1 MGSTEVYILGQKYT
15 IKGDEP
21 EEYIRDLASF
31 VDKKLK
37 EVYNSSP
44 NITPVK
50 ASILAALDIAD
61 ELFKMKI
68 QQEEATKISKRKPL
82 PSHRCSIETRHPL
95 STVVF
100 EYRTILAMTGHNIYT
115 HYKESF
121 RGLPGILLRVQ
132 VCET

>member
-61 ELFKMKI
+61 ELFKMKN
-68 QQEEATKISKRKPL
+68 QQAELIKIEEKASA
-82 PSHRCSIETRHPL
+82 
-95 STVVF
+95 
-100 EYRTILAMTGHNIYT
+100 LA
-115 HYKESF
+115 SLF
-121 RGLPGILLRVQ
+121 D
-132 VCET
+132 